1 MQPFDNNLFSVLH
14 EVARLMRRRF
24 DQHSRTYGMTRTKG
38 LILLHIRR
46 QPAMSQNEVAAII
59 EVEPITVARLVDHLE
74 ADGLVE
80 RRADPS
86 DRRIHRLHL
95 KPAAAPV
102 VAKIES
108 YRQQMLVEL
117 TEGLDPADW
126 AAALKVLLHMKN
138 KLTAQSAGSR
148 PDAANGE

>member
-1 MQPFDNNLFSVLH
+1 MQPFDNNLFSALH

-38 LILLHIRR
+38 LILLHLQH

-59 EVEPITVARLVDHLE
+59 EVEPITVARLVDQLE

-80 RRADPS
+80 RRADPA

-95 KPAAAPV
+95 KPTAAPV
-102 VAKIES
+102 IAEIERH
-108 YRQQMLVEL
+108 RQRTLEEL
-117 TEGLDPADW
+117 SEGLDPADW
-126 AAALKVLLHMKN
+126 TAALKVLLHMKN
-138 KLTAQSAGSR
+138 KLTAQIAGSR
-148 PDAANGE
+148 ADAATGE